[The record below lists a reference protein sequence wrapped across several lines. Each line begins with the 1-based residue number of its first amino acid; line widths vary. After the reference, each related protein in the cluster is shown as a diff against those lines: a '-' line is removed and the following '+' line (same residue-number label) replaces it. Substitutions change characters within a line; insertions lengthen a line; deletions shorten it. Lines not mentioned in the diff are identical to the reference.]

1 MKLTPIEAYDRW
13 AATYDAQPDNVVFAL
28 ESALFSDLLARIAIR
43 GKTVVDIGCGT
54 GRHWQE
60 ILSMAPAELIGVDPS
75 PRMLEQ
81 LKAHY
86 PAAQVLCAQGDR
98 LDGMTDASCDV
109 VVSTLALAHIANATR
124 AIREWTRVLRQGSAL
139 LLTDFH
145 PAAIRAGMK
154 RTFVVSGETID
165 IEHYATDL
173 DRLREIAL
181 QCGLTPVLTAERVID
196 EAVRPFYE
204 RARYLKAYDR
214 NKGLPLVFGMQFL
227 KSS

>member
-1 MKLTPIEAYDRW
+1 MKRKPIDAYDRW

-28 ESALFSDLLARIAIR
+28 ESAVFSDLLARIATR

-54 GRHWQE
+54 GRHWRE
-60 ILSMAPAELIGVDPS
+60 ILSMEPAELIGVDPS

-81 LKAHY
+81 LKVHY
-86 PAAQVLCAQGDR
+86 PAARVLCEEGDR
-98 LDGMTDASCDV
+98 LEGMMDASCDV

-124 AIREWTRVLRQGSAL
+124 AIREWTRVLRRGGPVV
-139 LLTDFH
+139 LTDFH

-154 RTFVVSGETID
+154 RTFVMSGQTID
-165 IEHYATDL
+165 IKHYATDL
-173 DRLREIAL
+173 ARLREIGV
-181 QCGLTPVLTAERVID
+181 QCGLTHVLTAERVID
-196 EAVRPFYE
+196 ESVRPLYE
-204 RARYLKAYDR
+204 RARYLDAYDR